1 MEFGVKIKWLGCA
14 CFEMDFDGL
23 HVVNDPWITPNE
35 KTELTWEDVEKC
47 DYITLTHSHHDHIV
61 DIPALMEKFP
71 AYLMCGELTAMPLM
85 KWANVNPMRMYP
97 MSPNLELD
105 MDKVK
110 IKALYGRHGPLKGNA
125 QERIDY
131 FENHRIHGKSEVL
144 KELGLLGDFEYRN
157 YLFTTPAGT
166 KVLIWGNKIARPD
179 QRNML
184 IAEGADIGII
194 QVTGANKAEDMA
206 AACKEMGC
214 KVVIPHHIDFPGDY
228 VRQTNA
234 LKDALAAIAPEIQ
247 FIIPEYGK
255 WIEL

>member
-1 MEFGVKIKWLGCA
+1 MFGVRLKWLGCA
-14 CFEMDFDGL
+14 CFELDFDGL
-23 HVVNDPWITPNE
+23 HIVNDPWITPNQ

-47 DYITLTHSHHDHIV
+47 NYITLTHTHYDHIV
-61 DIPALMEKFP
+61 DVPALMEKFP
-71 AYLMCGELTAMPLM
+71 AYLMCSEMVAMPMM
-85 KWANVNPMRMYP
+85 KWANVNPMRVYP

-110 IKALYGRHGPLKGNA
+110 IKALYGRHGPLPGNA
-125 QERIDY
+125 QERMEKWETNK
-131 FENHRIHGKSEVL
+131 FHSQSPVTQ
-144 KELGLLGDFEYRN
+144 ELGLWGDLDYRN
-157 YLFTTPAGT
+157 FLYTTPNGT

-184 IAEGADIGII
+184 LAEGADIGII

-206 AACKEMGC
+206 AACKAMGC

-228 VRQTNA
+228 MRSTNA

-247 FIIPEYGK
+247 FIIPEYNK

>member
-1 MEFGVKIKWLGCA
+1 MFGLRLKWLGCA

-35 KTELTWEDVEKC
+35 KTDLTWENVEKC
-47 DYITLTHSHHDHIV
+47 DYITLTHSHSDHIR

-71 AYLMCGELTAMPLM
+71 AYLMCGEMTALPMM
-85 KWANVNPMRMYP
+85 KWANVNPMRIYP

-125 QERIDY
+125 EERAVT
-131 FENHRIHGKSEVL
+131 FENHKFHGQNAL
-144 KELGLLGDFEYRN
+144 TQELGLWGDFEYRN
-157 YLFTTPAGT
+157 FLYTTPGGV
-166 KVLIWGNKIARPD
+166 KVLQWGNKIARPD

-184 IAEGADIGII
+184 IAEQPDIGII
-194 QVTGANKAEDMA
+194 QVTGGNKAEDMA
-206 AACKEMGC
+206 AACKAMGL
-214 KVVIPHHIDFPGDY
+214 KVVIVHHIDYPGDY
-228 VRQTNA
+228 MRQVNA
-234 LKDALAAIAPEIQ
+234 LKEALAEIAPEIR
-247 FIIPEYGK
+247 FIVPEYNK

>member
-1 MEFGVKIKWLGCA
+1 MFGVRLKWLGCA
-14 CFEMDFDGL
+14 CFELDFDGL
-23 HVVNDPWITPNE
+23 HIVNDPWITPNE

-47 DYITLTHSHHDHIV
+47 NYITLTHSHHDHIV
-61 DIPALMEKFP
+61 DIPALMEKFS
-71 AYLMCGELTAMPLM
+71 AFLMCGEQTAMPMM
-85 KWANVNPMRMYP
+85 KWANVNPMRVYP
-97 MSPNLELD
+97 MSSNLELD

-110 IKALYGRHGPLKGNA
+110 IKALYGRHGPLSGDA
-125 QERIDY
+125 QERMERW
-131 FENHRIHGKSEVL
+131 ENHKFHGQTPVTQ
-144 KELGLLGDFEYRN
+144 ELGLLGDLEYRN
-157 YLFTTPAGT
+157 FLYTTPAGT

-184 IAEGADIGII
+184 KAEGADIGII

-214 KVVIPHHIDFPGDY
+214 KVVIPHHMDFPGDY
-228 VRQTNA
+228 MRSVNA

-247 FIIPEYGK
+247 FIIPEYNK

>member
-1 MEFGVKIKWLGCA
+1 MLGVRLKWMGCA
-14 CFEMDFDGL
+14 CFELDFDGL
-23 HVVNDPWITPNE
+23 HVVNDPWITANE
-35 KTELTWEDVEKC
+35 KNTLTWEDVEKC
-47 DYITLTHSHHDHIV
+47 NYITLTHSHYDHIT

-71 AYLMCGELTAMPLM
+71 AYLMCGEMTALPMM
-85 KWANVNPMRMYP
+85 KWADVNPMRIYP

-110 IKALYGRHGPLKGNA
+110 IKALYGRHGPLSGTGL
-125 QERIDY
+125 ERI
-131 FENHRIHGKSEVL
+131 EKWKNHPAHGQSEVL
-144 KELGLLGDFEYRN
+144 TELGILGDLEYRN

-184 IAEGADIGII
+184 KAEGADIGII

-206 AACKEMGC
+206 AACKEMGW
-214 KVVIPHHIDFPGDY
+214 KVVIPHHIDYPSDY
-228 VRQTNA
+228 MRQTNA
-234 LKDALAAIAPEIQ
+234 LKDALAAIAPQIQ
-247 FIIPEYGK
+247 FIIPEYNK